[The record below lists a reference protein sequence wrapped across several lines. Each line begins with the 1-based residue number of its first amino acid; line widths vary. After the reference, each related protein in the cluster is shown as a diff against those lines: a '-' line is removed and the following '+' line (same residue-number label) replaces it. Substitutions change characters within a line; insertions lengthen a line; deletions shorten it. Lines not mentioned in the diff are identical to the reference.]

1 MTWTQT
7 ATAKGETY
15 YFNSKTGETTWTRPE
30 GVQIALDSHGPEK
43 SAYGSLPL
51 ANAQA
56 VAKIS
61 GSTSSTAN
69 VAGSW
74 RELVSQDGRK
84 YYINTITKATVWE
97 MPSEYRGILFCGG
110 QLIN

>member
-7 ATAKGETY
+7 STSKGEIY

-30 GVQIALDSHGPEK
+30 GIQISTDSHGSADK
-43 SAYGSLPL
+43 SSGSLPL

-61 GSTSSTAN
+61 GTTSSTAN

-84 YYINTITKATVWE
+84 YYINTVTKATVWE
-97 MPSEYRGILFCGG
+97 MPAEYRGT
-110 QLIN
+110 INC

>member
-1 MTWTQT
+1 MAWTQT
-7 ATAKGETY
+7 TTPKGEVY
-15 YFNSKTGETTWTRPE
+15 YFNSKTGDTTWTRPE
-30 GVQIALDSHGPEK
+30 GVKIVLDSQVPEK
-43 SAYGSLPL
+43 PSASQALPL

-74 RELVSQDGRK
+74 RELINQEGKK
-84 YYINTITKATVWE
+84 YYINTVTKSTVWN
-97 MPSEYRGILFCGG
+97 MPSEYKGTP
-110 QLIN
+110 LI